1 MLLSLEILESFFL
14 VVKKEKDQFAKD
26 YLFLPLRKKML
37 AVTLLRKTLWPLFM
51 DGVQLSQSYR
61 ATTRRQ
67 FTRSSWY
74 SFNQLQGWKAE
85 LTSEPPSIFKPG
97 TPGFG
102 IQCLN
107 HWEINKLNSC
117 TAIHDTDIPVKILED
132 VDFFCTIFAY
142 SLMKHLDNLISHLLW
157 NVPI

>member
-74 SFNQLQGWKAE
+74 SFNQL
-85 LTSEPPSIFKPG
+85 
-97 TPGFG
+97 
-102 IQCLN
+102 
-107 HWEINKLNSC
+107 HR
-117 TAIHDTDIPVKILED
+117 
-132 VDFFCTIFAY
+132 
-142 SLMKHLDNLISHLLW
+142 MKG
-157 NVPI
+157 